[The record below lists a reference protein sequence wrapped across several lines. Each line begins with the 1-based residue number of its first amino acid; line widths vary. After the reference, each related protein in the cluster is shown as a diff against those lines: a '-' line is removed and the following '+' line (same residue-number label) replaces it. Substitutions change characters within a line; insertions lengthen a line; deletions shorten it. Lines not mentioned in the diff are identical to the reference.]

1 MKAWKTL
8 GRAPGLD
15 GQELILQE
23 RDNVFVIRSGGREL
37 MSSARHHS
45 EEEMT
50 NVLKTLA
57 APQPIVL
64 IGGLGLGYSARAALD
79 RVPKKATVVVSEIS
93 TAVHEWNKTLL
104 GHLAGSPLDDPRLV
118 IELED
123 VATVIEKGRG
133 RFDAILLD
141 VDNGPSALS
150 TAKNQQLYE
159 ERAIAQIRRALR
171 PNGVLVV
178 WSAGPDDAFVRRL
191 GRGGFDAKAERSL
204 ARVGSTSSHVLFVAR
219 LRKA

>member
-23 RDNVFVIRSGGREL
+23 RDSVFVIRSGGREL
-37 MSSARHHS
+37 MSSARHQS

-57 APQPIVL
+57 AREPVVL
-64 IGGLGLGYSARAALD
+64 IGGLGLGYTARAALD
-79 RVPKKATVVVSEIS
+79 RLPPKATVVVSEIS
-93 TAVHEWNKTLL
+93 TAVFEWNKTLL
-104 GHLAGSPLDDPRLV
+104 GHLAGTPLADPRLGV
-118 IELED
+118 ELED

-150 TAKNQQLYE
+150 TVKNQQLYE
-159 ERAIAQIRRALR
+159 ERAIAQIRRALK

-204 ARVGSTSSHVLFVAR
+204 ARVGSTSAHVLFVAR
-219 LRKA
+219 LRKT